1 MCIYTSLRQ
10 RHLPMDGYPK
20 PQSLIIA
27 RNYQMSRFDQIWE
40 LRDYYKHLISINSN
54 QGLPMFYHICSMK
67 AKILSMMCARKVGAT
82 RHRCTYL
89 RCRVLSTN
97 GVRSLSIDISTKLS
111 CEGLRPSAARKTM
124 DSHQTGKGWNNL
136 SDESSFLFKRLGH
149 FKLLPWWISNHGDSK
164 GKINAPSNY
173 ISERRTIQVTTAGR
187 LTFFLSPDPPFP
199 FVAEGDM
206 DFRGRSKNLTIKG
219 LSFSYIMK
227 RGKCNHCR
235 AAGIA
240 MNMFMM
246 ISTTNPAMILI
257 LIYSNLDRDLV
268 DTELR

>member
-1 MCIYTSLRQ
+1 
-10 RHLPMDGYPK
+10 
-20 PQSLIIA
+20 
-27 RNYQMSRFDQIWE
+27 
-40 LRDYYKHLISINSN
+40 
-54 QGLPMFYHICSMK
+54 MFHEDEDSFHDV
-67 AKILSMMCARKVGAT
+67 RPEGAT

-89 RCRVLSTN
+89 RCHVLSTN
-97 GVRSLSIDISTKLS
+97 GVRSLSVYISAKLS
-111 CEGLRPSAARKTM
+111 WRASAARKM

-149 FKLLPWWISNHGDSK
+149 FKLLPWWISIHGDSK
-164 GKINAPSNY
+164 GKINTPSNY
-173 ISERRTIQVTTAGR
+173 ISERRTIQITTAGR
-187 LTFFLSPDPPFP
+187 FTFFLSPDPPFP
-199 FVAEGDM
+199 FVTERDM
-206 DFRGRSKNLTIKG
+206 AIQPISRQKQKPHYQR
-219 LSFSYIMK
+219 K

-257 LIYSNLDRDLV
+257 LNILIPIYSNLDRDLV